1 MNRYT
6 NSEQISYF
14 SEGLIFFGD
23 FEYHQ
28 KKKEDKYLGTT
39 SREINMENS
48 VWYHKGD

>member
-14 SEGLIFFGD
+14 SEGLIFLVILD
-23 FEYHQ
+23 TT